1 MGLGYSL
8 TQPLPAEYFPAYA
21 SAFYPTRVEKILSS
35 GLWDPSKLKGDSDA
49 VRKQFSQLATDFFWT
64 CPNHLTARNIAKASG
79 STNKVYVGEY
89 VVSELVSSA

>member
-1 MGLGYSL
+1 M